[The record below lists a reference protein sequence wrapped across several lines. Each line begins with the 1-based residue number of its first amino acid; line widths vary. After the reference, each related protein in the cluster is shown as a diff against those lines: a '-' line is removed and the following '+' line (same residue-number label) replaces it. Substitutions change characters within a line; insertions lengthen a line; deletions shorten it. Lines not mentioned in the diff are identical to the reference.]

1 MTRIKICGLQR
12 LADAQVAA
20 AAGVDYIGLVFVPGH
35 RRCLDTAAAAAL
47 AAGLRANTGHC
58 PQIVGLFVDQPLAA
72 VRQIIQAIP
81 LDAVQL
87 CGQESPD
94 YCRQLRQ
101 GESVAVIKV
110 LHIPDQAGD
119 DDAAAAELLAGLE
132 TAMRQYQEAG
142 CLITLDRLVA
152 GLPGGTGQSFDWKIA
167 AHLSGQGHQFLLA
180 GGLTPDNVAAA
191 INQVQPWGVDVS
203 SGVETAGIKDPAKI
217 QAFVDNARCPGA
229 GVGGAS
235 IKTG

>member
-35 RRCLDTAAAAAL
+35 RRRLDTAAAAEL
-47 AAGLRANTGHC
+47 AARLRADAGHC

-101 GESVAVIKV
+101 EESVAVIKV
-110 LHIPDQAGD
+110 LHIPDQAG

-132 TAMRQYQEAG
+132 TAMRQYREAS

-152 GLPGGTGQSFDWKIA
+152 GLPGGTGQSFDWNIA
-167 AHLSGQGHQFLLA
+167 AQLSRKGHQFLLA
-180 GGLTPDNVAAA
+180 GGLTPTNVATA

-203 SGVETAGIKDPAKI
+203 SGVETAGLKDPAKI
-217 QAFVDNARCPGA
+217 RAFVANTHSPNPGSA
-229 GVGGAS
+229 E
-235 IKTG
+235 

>member
-35 RRCLDTAAAAAL
+35 RRCLDTATAAEL
-47 AAGLRANTGHC
+47 AAQLRANTGHC
-58 PQIVGLFVDQPLAA
+58 PQIVGLFVDQPLAT

-81 LDAVQL
+81 LDAAQL

-101 GESVAVIKV
+101 AESVAVIKV

-152 GLPGGTGQSFDWKIA
+152 GLPGGTGQSFDWNIA
-167 AHLSGQGHQFLLA
+167 AQLSRQGHQFLLA
-180 GGLTPDNVAAA
+180 GGLTPANVAAA
-191 INQVQPWGVDVS
+191 IAQVQPWGVDVS
-203 SGVETAGIKDPAKI
+203 SGVETAGLKDPAKI
-217 QAFVDNARCPGA
+217 QAFVAKARFP
-229 GVGGAS
+229 
-235 IKTG
+235 

>member
-35 RRCLDTAAAAAL
+35 RRCLDTSTAAEL
-47 AAGLRANTGHC
+47 AAQLRAEAAPG

-72 VRQIIQAIP
+72 VRQILQAVP
-81 LDAVQL
+81 LDAAQL
-87 CGQESPD
+87 CGQESPA

-101 GESVAVIKV
+101 EKSVAVIKV
-110 LHIPDQAGD
+110 LHIPDQAG

-132 TAMRQYQEAG
+132 TAMRQYQAAG

-152 GLPGGTGQSFDWKIA
+152 GLPGGTGQSFDWNIA
-167 AHLSGQGHQFLLA
+167 AQLSGQGYPFLLA
-180 GGLTPDNVAAA
+180 GGLTPANVAAA
-191 INQVQPWGVDVS
+191 IAQVQPWGVDVS
-203 SGVETAGIKDPAKI
+203 SGVETAGLKDPAKI
-217 QAFVDNARCPGA
+217 RAFVDKARSP
-229 GVGGAS
+229 
-235 IKTG
+235 

>member
-12 LADAQVAA
+12 LADAQAAA

-35 RRCLDTAAAAAL
+35 RRCLDTATAAEL
-47 AAGLRANTGHC
+47 AARLRANTGHC
-58 PQIVGLFVDQPLAA
+58 PQIVGLFVDQPLAT
-72 VRQIIQAIP
+72 VRQIVQAIP
-81 LDAVQL
+81 LDAAQL

-110 LHIPDQAGD
+110 LHIPDRAG

-152 GLPGGTGQSFDWKIA
+152 GLPGGTGQSFDWKLA
-167 AHLSGQGHQFLLA
+167 AQLSRKGHPFLLA
-180 GGLTPDNVAAA
+180 GGLTPANVAAA
-191 INQVQPWGVDVS
+191 IAQVRPWGVDVS

-217 QAFVDNARCPGA
+217 QDFVDKARCPELAA
-229 GVGGAS
+229 GG
-235 IKTG
+235 TG

>member
-35 RRCLDTAAAAAL
+35 RRRLDTAAAAEL
-47 AAGLRANTGHC
+47 AAQLRATAGHC
-58 PQIVGLFVDQPLAA
+58 PQIVGLFVDQPRAA

-81 LDAVQL
+81 LDAAQL

-101 GESVAVIKV
+101 EESVTVIKV

-119 DDAAAAELLAGLE
+119 DAAAADLLAGLE
-132 TAMRQYQEAG
+132 TVMRQYQEAG

-152 GLPGGTGQSFDWKIA
+152 GLPGGTGQSFDWKLA
-167 AHLSGQGHQFLLA
+167 AQLSRKGHQFLLA
-180 GGLTPDNVAAA
+180 GGLTPANIAAA

-217 QAFVDNARCPGA
+217 RAFVDKARFP
-229 GVGGAS
+229 
-235 IKTG
+235 

>member
-20 AAGVDYIGLVFVPGH
+20 AAGVDYIGLVFVPGR
-35 RRCLDTAAAAAL
+35 RRCLDTAAAAEL
-47 AAGLRANTGHC
+47 AANLRAQAAPG

-101 GESVAVIKV
+101 EESVAVIKV
-110 LHIPDQAGD
+110 LHIPDRAGD
-119 DDAAAAELLAGLE
+119 DDAAAELLSGLE

-152 GLPGGTGQSFDWKIA
+152 GLPGGTGQSFDWNIA
-167 AHLSGQGHQFLLA
+167 AHLSRKGYPFLLA
-180 GGLTPDNVAAA
+180 GGLTPANVAAA
-191 INQVQPWGVDVS
+191 IAQVQPWGVDVS
-203 SGVETAGIKDPAKI
+203 SGVETAGLKDPAKI
-217 QAFVDNARCPGA
+217 QAFVAKSRSP
-229 GVGGAS
+229 
-235 IKTG
+235 

>member
-35 RRCLDTAAAAAL
+35 RRCLDAATAAEL
-47 AAGLRANTGHC
+47 AANLRAQAAPS
-58 PQIVGLFVDQPLAA
+58 PQIVGLFVDQPRAA

-81 LDAVQL
+81 LDAAQL

-110 LHIPDQAGD
+110 LHIPDQAGN
-119 DDAAAAELLAGLE
+119 DAAAAELLAGLE

-152 GLPGGTGQSFDWKIA
+152 GLPGGTGQSFDWNIA
-167 AHLSGQGHQFLLA
+167 AQLSRKGHQFLLA
-180 GGLTPDNVAAA
+180 GGLTPANVAAA
-191 INQVQPWGVDVS
+191 IAQVQPWGVDVS
-203 SGVETAGIKDPAKI
+203 SGVETAGLKDPAKI
-217 QAFVDNARCPGA
+217 RAFVDEARCP
-229 GVGGAS
+229 
-235 IKTG
+235 